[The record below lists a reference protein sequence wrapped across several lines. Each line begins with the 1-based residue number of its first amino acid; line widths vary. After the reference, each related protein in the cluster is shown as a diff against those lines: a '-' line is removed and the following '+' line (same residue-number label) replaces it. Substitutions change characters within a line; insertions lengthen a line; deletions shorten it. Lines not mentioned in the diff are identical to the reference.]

1 MAFRLSRED
10 ALILKDVSDF
20 ARKGRIRLF
29 IVGGYLR
36 DIACERLRS
45 DPDIDFA
52 LKRGAIKFGRAL
64 AAKLKAGFVVL
75 DREHGCCRLVKK
87 SRDKLYTLDFA
98 DFRGKDIVDDLLH
111 RDFTI
116 NSQAIRL
123 EDFLSLARAG
133 RQFSSDRLSEF
144 IIDPY
149 GSAVDIRKGII
160 RLVNKDGFVEDPLRI
175 LRAFSLAAIFKFKIE
190 DKTLKLARLKRKRL
204 KGVSSERIR
213 DELFKILDCKD
224 AYSYISGLD
233 KLGILTVVLPEIE
246 LMRGVKQGPYHHLD
260 VWRHSLETLRQ
271 LEALL
276 NEVKN
281 NKDISGYLDEEIS
294 SGRRRRAL
302 IKFGAILHDIG
313 KPQAKRR
320 LGKKTIFHGHER
332 VGLGITREVC
342 LRMKLSNDE
351 TDSLGK
357 MVFWHLRPGYLA
369 DNEVVSSRAS
379 YRYFRDAGKE
389 ALSILLISIADQRS
403 TRGRLTSRSSRMQHE
418 RVVFGLIKGYLKKQ
432 KEKELPR
439 LINGDDLIR
448 KFRLEPSPL
457 IGKILAD
464 IDELQAIGRIKSK
477 KEALCAAGKMLR

>member
-1 MAFRLSRED
+1 MVFRLPPRD
-10 ALILKDVSDF
+10 ALILKDISDF
-20 ARKGRIRLF
+20 ARKNKVCLF

-36 DIACERLRS
+36 DIVCGRIKAE
-45 DPDIDFA
+45 PDIDFA

-87 SRDKLYTLDFA
+87 NRDKIYTLDFS

-123 EDFLSLARAG
+123 EDFLSLAHSG
-133 RQFSSDRLSEF
+133 RLSES

-149 GSAVDIRKGII
+149 GSADDISKGII
-160 RLVNKDGFVEDPLRI
+160 RLVNKDGFLEDPLRI

-190 DKTLKLARLKRKRL
+190 DKTLKLARLKRKGL
-204 KGVSSERIR
+204 KDISSERIR
-213 DELFKILDCKD
+213 DELFKIFGCKD
-224 AYSYISGLD
+224 AYNYISRLD

-276 NEVKN
+276 SEIKN
-281 NKDISGYLDEEIS
+281 SKDISDYLNEEIS
-294 SGRRRRAL
+294 SGRRRKAL
-302 IKFGAILHDIG
+302 MKLAAILHDVG

-320 LGKKTIFHGHER
+320 LGKKTVFHGHER
-332 VGLGITREVC
+332 IGLGITRGIC

-369 DNEVVSSRAS
+369 DNEVVSARAS

-389 ALSILLISIADQRS
+389 ALSILLLSIADQRS
-403 TRGRLTSRSSRMQHE
+403 TKGPLTSRSSRMQHE
-418 RVVFGLIKGYLKKQ
+418 RVVFGLVKGHLKKQ
-432 KEKELPR
+432 KEKKLPR

-457 IGKILAD
+457 IGKILAE